1 MEFIETTKGGRKL
14 SKDGFLYIK
23 NKTLTNGRTYCEC
36 AQRRSGNGCN
46 VKITLNAAN
55 SFVTQAHQHS
65 HAADPEGNDLLK
77 ARAGTKRSAKHTA
90 EKTQNIITAN
100 IAGLQENV
108 LARMPNIETTGRDV
122 RRNRPNNHPAVPDIY
137 DKQFG
142 IPQNYNVD
150 VLRQQF
156 LVYDNGRPDLI
167 PLIGTDEGFRFLS
180 NSQDWFLDGTFK
192 SSPVQFMQFY
202 TVQGLTNHRNIV
214 GAYALLS
221 NKRRATYVEMLTEIQ
236 RLTHNAM
243 PHSLMT
249 DFELIM
255 LSALSQIYAGIPQ
268 VVCFFHLTKN
278 VFRRVQDIGLQQN

>member
-36 AQRRSGNGCN
+36 AQRCSGNGCN

-108 LARMPNIETTGRDV
+108 LARMPNIETTGRDF

-137 DKQFG
+137 DKQFA

-156 LVYDNGRPDLI
+156 LVYGNGRPDLI
-167 PLIGTDEGFRFLS
+167 LLIGTDEGFKTEQRR
-180 NSQDWFLDGTFK
+180 NIK
-192 SSPVQFMQFY
+192 

-243 PHSLMT
+243 PHSLMA

-255 LSALSQIYAGIPQ
+255 LSALNQIYAGIPQ

-278 VFRRVQDIGLQQN
+278 VFRRVQDIGLQ